1 MDSNCEVQTAQ
12 NNGSAGRTA
21 KVEPILEGRG
31 WTVQRKVV
39 RLEQQPYTLPDLKKL
54 NPFQFRH
61 LFTQAMVECHA
72 REWEAEVLD
81 WTESIIQAEEAV
93 AG

>member
-1 MDSNCEVQTAQ
+1 MQTTKA
-12 NNGSAGRTA
+12 
-21 KVEPILEGRG
+21 EPILEGRG

-61 LFTQAMVECHA
+61 LSTQAMVECHA
-72 REWEAEVLD
+72 REWEADLPE